1 MVKPIPNGLTKQQ
14 TLLKEYK
21 MFTYS
26 DDLWSDLHKDV
37 YGFRPSAIFMKNLL
51 AFDDETKQNLWDAL
65 CEQLEENT
73 KAEQSAEVVAVE
85 KFKARIQDVIEL
97 GAGNR
102 TNALLWMTSTE
113 TFYSAQC
120 VEHFVW
126 EQGILFTDYGKQ
138 LGQRPRSNR

>member
-1 MVKPIPNGLTKQQ
+1 M
-14 TLLKEYK
+14 E
-21 MFTYS
+21 FTYS

-37 YGFRPSAIFMKNLL
+37 HGFRPSAIFMKNLL
-51 AFDDETKQNLWDAL
+51 AFDDQTKQTLWDAL

-73 KAEQSAEVVAVE
+73 KAEQAAEVVAVKE
-85 KFKARIQDVIEL
+85 FEARIQDIIEL

-102 TNALLWMTSTE
+102 TNALLWMTGTE
-113 TFYSAQC
+113 TFYSGQC

-138 LGQRPRSNR
+138 LVKDLAAIVNYKDMEYA